1 MEQKDRWDYLKKEY
15 KEHVVEENETVEQ
28 EKEKI
33 PMTDDE
39 KKYFKKQVLLLVWII
54 IIVAVIAVVLMF
66 LPTKKEKDKGK
77 KESEQTEV
85 VERDEPLPSGDI
97 DVTNK
102 TIQKINK
109 IFNFETTNPLY
120 EKNITKIY
128 GEGTIEIKD
137 LDFQAKMLLIT
148 SNEKFHELMKKK
160 NISNYENSTIT
171 LTKKELQDISDK
183 IFNEDIGLNFE
194 NFQYYYQE
202 NDNVIYFDAILE
214 GDKYTFSVTTGKE
227 SSIKVY
233 TKLYAAYN
241 LENEIQIQN
250 KVVFVNNQ
258 GIYADSKMSKLLSTN
273 HNSLE
278 IYLERGS
285 IYMTNYDISDEN
297 LTRYIDCSFLY
308 SIENLGTL

>member
-15 KEHVVEENETVEQ
+15 KEHVVEENETIEQ

-33 PMTDDE
+33 PMTEDE

-54 IIVAVIAVVLMF
+54 IIVAAVAVVLMF
-66 LPTKKEKDKGK
+66 LPDKKEKDKDKDK
-77 KESEQTEV
+77 KTAEEIEV

-109 IFNFETTNPLY
+109 IFNFETINPLY

-128 GEGTIEIKD
+128 GEGIIEIKD

-148 SNEKFHELMKKK
+148 SHSKFHELMKKK

-171 LTKKELQDISDK
+171 LTKEELQSVSNK

-202 NDNVIYFDAILE
+202 NDKIIY
-214 GDKYTFSVTTGKE
+214 
-227 SSIKVY
+227 
-233 TKLYAAYN
+233 
-241 LENEIQIQN
+241 
-250 KVVFVNNQ
+250 
-258 GIYADSKMSKLLSTN
+258 
-273 HNSLE
+273 
-278 IYLERGS
+278 
-285 IYMTNYDISDEN
+285 
-297 LTRYIDCSFLY
+297 
-308 SIENLGTL
+308 

>member
-15 KEHVVEENETVEQ
+15 KEHVVEENETIEQ

-33 PMTDDE
+33 PMTEDE

-54 IIVAVIAVVLMF
+54 IIVAAVAVVFMF
-66 LPTKKEKDKGK
+66 LPDKKEKDKDK
-77 KESEQTEV
+77 KIPEEIEV

-109 IFNFETTNPLY
+109 IFNFETINPLY

-128 GEGTIEIKD
+128 GEGTIEIKK

-160 NISNYENSTIT
+160 NINDYEKSTIT
-171 LTKKELQDISDK
+171 LTKEELQSVSNK

-194 NFQYYYQE
+194 NFQYYYKK
-202 NDNVIYFDAILE
+202 NDNVVYFNVTLD
-214 GDKYTFSVTTGKE
+214 GDKYTFSTTNGKE

-233 TKLYAAYN
+233 TKLYDAYN
-241 LENEIQIQN
+241 LETKVNIQN
-250 KVVFVNNQ
+250 KVVFVNDN
-258 GIYADSKMSKLLSTN
+258 GIYADSKMTKLLSAN
-273 HNSLE
+273 INSVD
-278 IYLERGS
+278 IYLDRGS
-285 IYMTNYDISDEN
+285 IYKSNYNVNDEN
-297 LTRYIDCSFLY
+297 LTLYTECSFLY
-308 SIENLGTL
+308 SIEDLGTL

>member
-15 KEHVVEENETVEQ
+15 KEHVVEENETIEQ

-33 PMTDDE
+33 PMTEDE

-54 IIVAVIAVVLMF
+54 IIVAAVAVVLMF
-66 LPTKKEKDKGK
+66 LPDKKEKDKDK
-77 KESEQTEV
+77 KIPEEIEV

-97 DVTNK
+97 DVTNR

-109 IFNFETTNPLY
+109 IFNFETINPLY

-128 GEGTIEIKD
+128 GEGIIEIKD

-148 SNEKFHELMKKK
+148 SHSKFHDLMKKK

-171 LTKKELQDISDK
+171 LTKEELQSVSNK
-183 IFNEDIGLNFE
+183 IFNEDIGLSFE

-202 NDNVIYFDAILE
+202 NDKIIYFNAILD
-214 GDKYTFSVTTGKE
+214 GDKYTFSITTGKE

-233 TKLYAAYN
+233 TKLYVAYN

-258 GIYADSKMSKLLSTN
+258 GIYADSKMTKLLTKN
-273 HNSLE
+273 LNNLE
-278 IYLERGS
+278 MYLDKGS
-285 IYMTNYDISDEN
+285 IYISKYNVKEEN
-297 LTRYIDCSFLY
+297 LTLYMDCSFLN